1 MTVFRSKIL
10 FFVIRLAN
18 RICWCSSLL
27 LIIFASNFI
36 AKIFKMQFYLTL
48 RTKPKQTRTNTDGSK
63 VCTYESI
70 IYKSSSSSSFEVR
83 ISCHWHYPLN
93 CSLFGFFTS
102 TPRHYLQKIAHCK
115 TKNTASLYIA
125 MSPIYTDYYT
135 NYRRLVTY
143 YQVKFLWLYTNYYI
157 LNILYTKYIWI
168 LNIPLYL

>member
-48 RTKPKQTRTNTDGSK
+48 RTKPKQTRSNTDGSK
-63 VCTYESI
+63 VCTYEFI

-83 ISCHWHYPLN
+83 IGCHWRYPLN
-93 CSLFGFFTS
+93 CSLFGFLSS
-102 TPRHYLQKIAHCK
+102 TTWHYLQKNSTLQNEK
-115 TKNTASLYIA
+115 YSFTLYCNV
-125 MSPIYTDYYT
+125 T
-135 NYRRLVTY
+135 NLYRLL
-143 YQVKFLWLYTNYYI
+143 YQLQEAC
-157 LNILYTKYIWI
+157 NIL
-168 LNIPLYL
+168 PS